1 MIKLNRRSFLKRAG
15 ATLVGLYLWGSRGFP
30 QSERPLKISLPPTL
44 DAVPLGFGLEKKAFS
59 NNNSNIELIGF
70 ASTQQR
76 NAAVLSGEI
85 DGFIADITSAALLVG
100 AKANVAITSTAFD
113 LIDDSRALALLTH
126 KFTKIKTLEGLL
138 KANPPK
144 PIALIRISDMEFST
158 DQLIKAK
165 GLKVDEQKTYS
176 DWADFNGLQKAAEL
190 LAGASGSVPAAVLPE
205 PFATLTEVVGNTV
218 KLGNETNEIITL
230 SDYKGIDLPPGVMIF
245 RKTVIGERAEQLKL
259 FYKAYK
265 ESVDLINNS
274 PTDEVVEAL
283 IKVGLQLFFK
293 DIRRE
298 ELDKNLPK
306 GWDQKF
312 RIPKFPT
319 PRALL
324 KSEFESVVD
333 WALAKRYLK
342 EKVAFESAVDHRF
355 VT

>member
-1 MIKLNRRSFLKRAG
+1 MKQAG
-15 ATLVGLYLWGSRGFP
+15 AALLSFSLW
-30 QSERPLKISLPPTL
+30 PLKGYSQTPKPLRISLPPTL
-44 DAVPLGFGLEKKAFS
+44 DAVPIGFGLEKKVFA
-59 NNNSNIELIGF
+59 NSNSGIELIGF
-70 ASTQQR
+70 TSTQQR

-113 LIDDSRALALLTH
+113 PIDDTRALALLTH
-126 KFTKIKTLEGLL
+126 KFTKIKTLEELL

-158 DQLIKAK
+158 DQLIKSK
-165 GLKVDEQKTYS
+165 GFKVDEQKTYN

-190 LAGASGSVPAAVLPE
+190 LAGASANVPAVALPE

-218 KLGNETNEIITL
+218 KLGNDTNEIITL
-230 SDYKGIDLPPGVMIF
+230 SDYNGMDLQPGVVIF

-265 ESVDLINNS
+265 ESVDLINKS

-283 IKVGLQLFFK
+283 IKVALQLFFK
-293 DIRRE
+293 DITRE

-306 GWDQKF
+306 GWELKF
-312 RIPKFPT
+312 KVPKFPA

-324 KSEFESVVD
+324 RAEFEGVVE
-333 WALAKRYLK
+333 WALAKRYIK